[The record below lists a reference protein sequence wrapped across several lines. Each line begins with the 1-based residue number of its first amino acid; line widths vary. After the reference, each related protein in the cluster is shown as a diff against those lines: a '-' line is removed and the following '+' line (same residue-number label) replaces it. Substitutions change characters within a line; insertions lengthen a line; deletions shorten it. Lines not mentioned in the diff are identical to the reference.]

1 MHLSAQEEYGLRC
14 LVQLARH
21 DGEEPLSIQA
31 IAQAEGLSAEYV
43 AKLMRILRK
52 GGLVKSTR
60 GASGGYRLDRRP
72 GEMTLWDAVAV
83 LGGPLFPDGFCDS
96 HPGSLRDC
104 VHSPG
109 CSIRGVWRS
118 LNSLLRI
125 ALEGV
130 SIEDLTRGD
139 SLASERLRRDWERA
153 REAGAREAGV
163 REPGAVDACASRLA
177 PSPSSHSFD
186 TERRSAEAH
195 KA

>member
-21 DGEEPLSIQA
+21 DGREPMSIQE

-60 GASGGYRLDRRP
+60 GASGGYRLDREP
-72 GEMTLWDAVAV
+72 SDMTLWQAIDV

-96 HPGSLRDC
+96 HPGALPDC
-104 VHSPG
+104 VHAPS

-118 LNSLLRI
+118 LNGLLQV
-125 ALEGV
+125 ALEGM
-130 SIEDLTRGD
+130 SIEDLTRGET
-139 SLASERLRRDWERA
+139 STSERLRRDWQRA
-153 REAGAREAGV
+153 REEGATRKHVA
-163 REPGAVDACASRLA
+163 EPL
-177 PSPSSHSFD
+177 SPPRSLNGD
-186 TERRSAEAH
+186 VRSAEAR

>member
-1 MHLSAQEEYGLRC
+1 VHLSAQEEYGLRC

-21 DGEEPLSIQA
+21 DGREPLSIQA

-43 AKLMRILRK
+43 AKLMRVLRK

-60 GASGGYRLDRRP
+60 GASGGYRLHRASA
-72 GEMTLWDAVAV
+72 EVTLWDAVRV
-83 LGGPLFPDGFCDS
+83 LGGPLFPDTFCDT

-104 VHSPG
+104 VHSPS

-118 LNSLLRI
+118 LNGLLRV

-130 SIEDLTRGD
+130 TIEDLTRGE
-139 SLASERLRRDWERA
+139 SAASERMRHDWLRA
-153 REAGAREAGV
+153 RDESAGRKPGLATQIHGTEAR
-163 REPGAVDACASRLA
+163 
-177 PSPSSHSFD
+177 
-186 TERRSAEAH
+186 

>member
-21 DGEEPLSIQA
+21 ERREPLNIQA

-60 GASGGYRLDRRP
+60 GASGGYRLHRP
-72 GEMTLWDAVAV
+72 PAEVTLWDAVRV
-83 LGGPLFPDGFCDS
+83 LGGPLFPDTFCDS

-104 VHSPG
+104 VHSPN

-118 LNSLLRI
+118 LNSLLRV

-130 SIEDLTRGD
+130 TIEDLTRGE
-139 SLASERLRRDWERA
+139 SAASDRMLHDWLRA
-153 REAGAREAGV
+153 RDETAGLKPGFAAQIHGTEAR
-163 REPGAVDACASRLA
+163 
-177 PSPSSHSFD
+177 
-186 TERRSAEAH
+186 